1 MISFLFT
8 PLMAIEL
15 LISEFMFSKHLEKR
29 NYFYV
34 RLISGILITLALTI
48 WIEIIYTLT
57 TSQDFIYNEP
67 RGVEDSI
74 FKFIYYL
81 LIYISTVFVM
91 FASFKAKFTTILFY
105 SAGGYALQ
113 HISSKI
119 LILITLIPGYP
130 NSKDYILY
138 LNLGVDVLVTT
149 LMYTLSYF
157 IFIKRAIKNINEVKN
172 LNLKVYLSIIVIIIC
187 IGLSRITTDNP
198 SRNLLSILSES
209 LYAIISCI
217 LVLTM
222 LLDISEKDKIVED
235 NRIMLELLR
244 KEKEQYKLSKENI
257 AIMNIKYHDLK
268 HIVNSIKK
276 DGLSEDKLKSIE
288 QVINVYDSNLKTG
301 NDVVDIILT
310 EKQLLCK
317 DKNILFTSVING
329 KDISFMDS
337 SDAYSLFGN
346 ALNNA
351 IESVSKI
358 SDPSKRVITLNM
370 SEIANMLSI
379 HIENYFIGTIEFKN
393 GLPVTKGDKNYHGF
407 GMKSIELIV
416 KQYHGELSAS
426 TKDDIF
432 TLDIIIP
439 IPSSLK

>member
-119 LILITLIPGYP
+119 LILITLIPWYP

-393 GLPVTKGDKNYHGF
+393 DLPVTKGDKNYHGF

>member
-288 QVINVYDSNLKTG
+288 QAINVYDSNLKTG

-426 TKDDIF
+426 TKEDIF

>member
-276 DGLSEDKLKSIE
+276 DGLSEEKLKSIE
-288 QVINVYDSNLKTG
+288 QAINVYDSNLKTG

-426 TKDDIF
+426 TKEDIF

>member
-1 MISFLFT
+1 
-8 PLMAIEL
+8 MAIEL

-288 QVINVYDSNLKTG
+288 QAINVYDSNLKTG

-426 TKDDIF
+426 TKEDIF

>member
-157 IFIKRAIKNINEVKN
+157 IFIKRAIKNINEIKN

>member
-1 MISFLFT
+1 
-8 PLMAIEL
+8 
-15 LISEFMFSKHLEKR
+15 
-29 NYFYV
+29 
-34 RLISGILITLALTI
+34 
-48 WIEIIYTLT
+48 
-57 TSQDFIYNEP
+57 
-67 RGVEDSI
+67 
-74 FKFIYYL
+74 
-81 LIYISTVFVM
+81 
-91 FASFKAKFTTILFY
+91 
-105 SAGGYALQ
+105 
-113 HISSKI
+113 
-119 LILITLIPGYP
+119 
-130 NSKDYILY
+130 
-138 LNLGVDVLVTT
+138 
-149 LMYTLSYF
+149 
-157 IFIKRAIKNINEVKN
+157 
-172 LNLKVYLSIIVIIIC
+172 
-187 IGLSRITTDNP
+187 
-198 SRNLLSILSES
+198 
-209 LYAIISCI
+209 
-217 LVLTM
+217 M

-393 GLPVTKGDKNYHGF
+393 DLPVTKGDKNYHGF

>member
-1 MISFLFT
+1 MIGFLFT
-8 PLMAIEL
+8 PLMAVEL

-34 RLISGILITLALTI
+34 RLISGILISLALTI
-48 WIEIIYTLT
+48 WIEIIYTLI

-67 RGVEDSI
+67 HGLEDSI

-130 NSKDYILY
+130 NNKDYILC
-138 LNLGVDVLVTT
+138 LNLVVDVLVTT

-276 DGLSEDKLKSIE
+276 DGLSEEKLKSIE
-288 QVINVYDSNLKTG
+288 QAINVYDSNLKTG

-426 TKDDIF
+426 TKEDIF

>member
-288 QVINVYDSNLKTG
+288 QAINVYDSNLKTG

>member
-1 MISFLFT
+1 MISFIFT

-15 LISEFMFSKHLEKR
+15 LIAEFMFTKHLEKR
-29 NYFYV
+29 NYFFV
-34 RLISGILITLALTI
+34 RLLSGFLICLALTI
-48 WIEIIYTLT
+48 RIELIYTLI
-57 TSQDFIYNEP
+57 TSQDFNYNEP
-67 RGVEDSI
+67 NGVADSI
-74 FKFIYYL
+74 FKFFYYL
-81 LIYISTVFVM
+81 FIYISTVLVIY
-91 FASFKAKFTTILFY
+91 ASFKAKFTTILFY
-105 SAGGYALQ
+105 AAGGYALQ

-119 LILITLIPGYP
+119 LTLLTLIPGYP
-130 NSKDYILY
+130 NNQDYILY
-138 LNLGVDVLVTT
+138 LNLGVELLVTA
-149 LMYTLSYF
+149 LMYSLSYF
-157 IFIKRAIKNINEVKN
+157 TFIKRAIKNINEVKN

-198 SRNLLSILSES
+198 SRNFLSILSES

-217 LVLTM
+217 LVLSM

-268 HIVNSIKK
+268 HIVNSIKA
-276 DGLSEDKLKSIE
+276 DGLSDDKLASIE
-288 QVINVYDSNLKTG
+288 QAINIYDSNLKTG
-301 NDVVDIILT
+301 NDVLDIILT

-317 DKNILFTSVING
+317 DKNILFTSVVNG
-329 KDISFMDS
+329 QNISFMDS

-346 ALNNA
+346 ALSNS

-370 SEIANMLSI
+370 SQVANMLSI

-393 GLPVTKGDKNYHGF
+393 GLPVTKGDQNYHGF
-407 GMKSIELIV
+407 GMKSMELIV
-416 KQYHGELSAS
+416 KQYHGELTAS

-439 IPSSLK
+439 VPSNF

>member
-157 IFIKRAIKNINEVKN
+157 IFIKRSIKNINEVKN